1 MRALAVLLLLP
12 LASTAQAAAFDDL
25 KADLATCLRFEL
37 DGARVQRQVPATA
50 RAGFALQRCGAEIDR
65 LDRADGRRLRGDH
78 GLSPSTRAVLDS
90 VLGRGGRGRFT
101 GLQD

>member
-25 KADLATCLRFEL
+25 KADLAACLRFEG
-37 DGARVQRQVPATA
+37 DGAQRQGPATS
-50 RAGFALQRCGAEIDR
+50 RAAFAMRRCGGEMGR

-90 VLGRGGRGRFT
+90 VFGSGGRGRAA
-101 GLQD
+101 DRMR